1 MTAKSVKFLL
11 ILFSPG
17 KFQLVY
23 KTFQE
28 VYKKFQEVRWNEAAG
43 GP

>member
-11 ILFSPG
+11 ILFGPG

-23 KTFQE
+23 E
-28 VYKKFQEVRWNEAAG
+28 KFPEVRWNGTVG
-43 GP
+43 GL